1 MVTLVTS
8 TPAEGLER
16 NMRRSIARVL
26 WRARASV
33 AATTSSSSSSS
44 ALRPVPSER
53 FSSVLTA
60 GTTECSAAFAR
71 GFSGLAATSAW
82 RTRTSRTCPAIATQQ
97 TRGKKKKAGKEK
109 AAPAPR
115 ADEDPGDDDDADDD
129 DGSDTA
135 AEFDPAAFEQLM
147 EFAIEALE
155 RDLGKL
161 RTGRASPGMLENLV
175 VQAYGDHTPLQ
186 HLGSVTARNA
196 QTLAVM
202 LYDPSLKAAVAAA
215 IRDSPLGFNPRED
228 GDTLVVPVP
237 EMNAD
242 VKREVAKMA
251 AKAGETAKISVR
263 NARKKGMDAIKRAK
277 MPEDEAKR
285 AEKEVQKSHDAFVK
299 RCQDLTVA
307 KEKAIMAA

>member
-1 MVTLVTS
+1 
-8 TPAEGLER
+8 
-16 NMRRSIARVL
+16 MRRSIARVM

-33 AATTSSSSSSS
+33 AASSSASSS
-44 ALRPVPSER
+44 ALLPVPSER

-60 GTTECSAAFAR
+60 GTTECSAAFTR
-71 GFSGLAATSAW
+71 GFSGLAATSAS
-82 RTRTSRTCPAIATQQ
+82 RTRISRTCPAIATQQ

-115 ADEDPGDDDDADDD
+115 ADEDPDDDD

-147 EFAIEALE
+147 ESAIEALE

-175 VQAYGDHTPLQ
+175 VQAYGEHTPLQ

-202 LYDPSLKAAVAAA
+202 LYDASLKAAVAAA

-251 AKAGETAKISVR
+251 AKAGETAKVSVR

>member
-1 MVTLVTS
+1 
-8 TPAEGLER
+8 
-16 NMRRSIARVL
+16 MRRSIAKVL

-33 AATTSSSSSSS
+33 AASSSASSS
-44 ALRPVPSER
+44 ALLPVPSER

-60 GTTECSAAFAR
+60 GTTECSAAFTR
-71 GFSGLAATSAW
+71 GFSGLAATSAS
-82 RTRTSRTCPAIATQQ
+82 RTRISRTCPAIATQQ

-115 ADEDPGDDDDADDD
+115 ADEDPDDDD

-147 EFAIEALE
+147 ESAIEALE

-175 VQAYGDHTPLQ
+175 VQAYGEHTPLQ

-202 LYDPSLKAAVAAA
+202 LYDASLKAAVAAA

-251 AKAGETAKISVR
+251 AKAGETAKVSVR

>member
-1 MVTLVTS
+1 
-8 TPAEGLER
+8 
-16 NMRRSIARVL
+16 MRRSIAKVL
-26 WRARASV
+26 WRARAS
-33 AATTSSSSSSS
+33 AAASSSASSS
-44 ALRPVPSER
+44 ALLPVPSER

-60 GTTECSAAFAR
+60 GTTECSAAFTR
-71 GFSGLAATSAW
+71 GFSGLAATSAS
-82 RTRTSRTCPAIATQQ
+82 RTRISRTCPAIATQQ

-115 ADEDPGDDDDADDD
+115 ADEDPDDDD

-147 EFAIEALE
+147 ESAIEALE

-175 VQAYGDHTPLQ
+175 VQAYGEHTPLQ

-202 LYDPSLKAAVAAA
+202 LYDASLKAAVAAA

-251 AKAGETAKISVR
+251 AKAGETAKVSVR

>member
-1 MVTLVTS
+1 
-8 TPAEGLER
+8 
-16 NMRRSIARVL
+16 MRRSIARVL

-33 AATTSSSSSSS
+33 AASSSASSS
-44 ALRPVPSER
+44 ALLPVPSER

-60 GTTECSAAFAR
+60 GTTECSAAFTR
-71 GFSGLAATSAW
+71 GFSGLAATSTS
-82 RTRTSRTCPAIATQQ
+82 RTRTSRTCPAIAIQQ

-109 AAPAPR
+109 AAPAPG
-115 ADEDPGDDDDADDD
+115 ADEDPDDDDD

-147 EFAIEALE
+147 ESAIEALE

-175 VQAYGDHTPLQ
+175 VRAYGEHTPLQ

-202 LYDPSLKAAVAAA
+202 LYDASLKAAVAAA

-251 AKAGETAKISVR
+251 AKAGETAKVSVR

>member
-1 MVTLVTS
+1 
-8 TPAEGLER
+8 
-16 NMRRSIARVL
+16 MRRSIARVL

-33 AATTSSSSSSS
+33 AASSSASSS
-44 ALRPVPSER
+44 ALLPVPSER

-60 GTTECSAAFAR
+60 GTTECSAAFTR
-71 GFSGLAATSAW
+71 GFSGLAATSAS
-82 RTRTSRTCPAIATQQ
+82 RTRTSRTFPAIATQQ

-115 ADEDPGDDDDADDD
+115 ADEDPDDDD

-147 EFAIEALE
+147 ESAIEALE

-202 LYDPSLKAAVAAA
+202 LYDASLKAAVAAA

-251 AKAGETAKISVR
+251 AKAGETAKVSVR

>member
-1 MVTLVTS
+1 
-8 TPAEGLER
+8 
-16 NMRRSIARVL
+16 MRRSIARVL

-33 AATTSSSSSSS
+33 AASSSSSSSSS
-44 ALRPVPSER
+44 ALLPVPSER

-60 GTTECSAAFAR
+60 GTTECSAAFTR
-71 GFSGLAATSAW
+71 GFSGLAATSAS
-82 RTRTSRTCPAIATQQ
+82 RTRPSRTCPAIATQQ

-115 ADEDPGDDDDADDD
+115 ADEDPDDDD

-147 EFAIEALE
+147 ESAIEALE

-186 HLGSVTARNA
+186 HLGSVTARNP

-202 LYDPSLKAAVAAA
+202 LYDASLKAAVAAA

>member
-1 MVTLVTS
+1 MFTLVTS

-33 AATTSSSSSSS
+33 AASSSASSS
-44 ALRPVPSER
+44 ALLPVPSER

-60 GTTECSAAFAR
+60 GTTECSAAFTR
-71 GFSGLAATSAW
+71 GFSGLAATSAS
-82 RTRTSRTCPAIATQQ
+82 RTRISRTCPAIATQQ

-115 ADEDPGDDDDADDD
+115 ADEDPDDDD

-147 EFAIEALE
+147 ESAIEALE

-186 HLGSVTARNA
+186 HLGSVTARNP

-202 LYDPSLKAAVAAA
+202 LYDASLKAAVAAA

>member
-1 MVTLVTS
+1 
-8 TPAEGLER
+8 
-16 NMRRSIARVL
+16 
-26 WRARASV
+26 
-33 AATTSSSSSSS
+33 
-44 ALRPVPSER
+44 
-53 FSSVLTA
+53 VLTA
-60 GTTECSAAFAR
+60 GTTECSAAFTR

-82 RTRTSRTCPAIATQQ
+82 RTRISRTCPAIATQQ
-97 TRGKKKKAGKEK
+97 SRGKKKKAGKEK

-115 ADEDPGDDDDADDD
+115 ADEDPGDDDDADADD

-147 EFAIEALE
+147 ESAIEALE

-237 EMNAD
+237 EMSAD

>member
-1 MVTLVTS
+1 
-8 TPAEGLER
+8 
-16 NMRRSIARVL
+16 MRRSIARVL

-33 AATTSSSSSSS
+33 AASSSASSS
-44 ALRPVPSER
+44 ALLPVPSER

-60 GTTECSAAFAR
+60 GTTECSAAFTR
-71 GFSGLAATSAW
+71 GFSGLAATSAS
-82 RTRTSRTCPAIATQQ
+82 RTRISRTCPAIATQQ

-115 ADEDPGDDDDADDD
+115 ADEDPDDDD

-147 EFAIEALE
+147 ESAIEALE

-175 VQAYGDHTPLQ
+175 VQAYGEHTPLQ

-202 LYDPSLKAAVAAA
+202 LYDASLKAAVAAA

-251 AKAGETAKISVR
+251 AKAGETAKVSVR

-299 RCQDLTVA
+299 RCQDLTAA
-307 KEKAIMAA
+307 KEKAVLAA

>member
-1 MVTLVTS
+1 
-8 TPAEGLER
+8 
-16 NMRRSIARVL
+16 VL

-33 AATTSSSSSSS
+33 AASSSASSS
-44 ALRPVPSER
+44 ALLPVPSER

-60 GTTECSAAFAR
+60 GTTECSAAFTR
-71 GFSGLAATSAW
+71 GFSGLAATSAS
-82 RTRTSRTCPAIATQQ
+82 RTRISRTCPAIATQQ

-115 ADEDPGDDDDADDD
+115 ADEDPEDDD

-147 EFAIEALE
+147 ESAIEALE

-175 VQAYGDHTPLQ
+175 VQAYGEHTPLQ

-202 LYDPSLKAAVAAA
+202 LYDASLKAAVAAA

-251 AKAGETAKISVR
+251 AKAGETAKVSVR

>member
-1 MVTLVTS
+1 
-8 TPAEGLER
+8 
-16 NMRRSIARVL
+16 MRRSIARVL

-33 AATTSSSSSSS
+33 AASSSASSS
-44 ALRPVPSER
+44 ALLPVPSER

-60 GTTECSAAFAR
+60 GTTECSAAFTR
-71 GFSGLAATSAW
+71 GFSGLAATSAS
-82 RTRTSRTCPAIATQQ
+82 RTRISRTCPAIATQQ

-115 ADEDPGDDDDADDD
+115 ADEDPDDDD

-147 EFAIEALE
+147 ESAIEALE

-186 HLGSVTARNA
+186 HLGSVTARNP

-202 LYDPSLKAAVAAA
+202 LYDASLKAAVAAA

-251 AKAGETAKISVR
+251 AKAGETAKVSVR

>member
-1 MVTLVTS
+1 
-8 TPAEGLER
+8 
-16 NMRRSIARVL
+16 MRRSIARVL

-33 AATTSSSSSSS
+33 AASSSASSS
-44 ALRPVPSER
+44 ALLPVPSER

-60 GTTECSAAFAR
+60 GTTECSAAFTR
-71 GFSGLAATSAW
+71 GFSGLAATSAS
-82 RTRTSRTCPAIATQQ
+82 RTRPSRTCPAIATQQ

-115 ADEDPGDDDDADDD
+115 ADEDPDDDD

-147 EFAIEALE
+147 ESAIEALE

-175 VQAYGDHTPLQ
+175 VQAYGEHTPLQ

-202 LYDPSLKAAVAAA
+202 LYDASLKAAVAAA

-251 AKAGETAKISVR
+251 AKAGETAKVSVR

>member
-1 MVTLVTS
+1 
-8 TPAEGLER
+8 
-16 NMRRSIARVL
+16 MRRSIARVL

-33 AATTSSSSSSS
+33 AASSSASSS
-44 ALRPVPSER
+44 ALLPVPSER

-60 GTTECSAAFAR
+60 GTTECSAAFTR
-71 GFSGLAATSAW
+71 GFSGLAATSAS
-82 RTRTSRTCPAIATQQ
+82 RTRISRTCPAIATQQ

-115 ADEDPGDDDDADDD
+115 ADEDPDDDD

-147 EFAIEALE
+147 ESAIEALE

-175 VQAYGDHTPLQ
+175 VQAYGEHTPLQ

-202 LYDPSLKAAVAAA
+202 LYDASLKAAVAAA

-251 AKAGETAKISVR
+251 AKAGETAKVSVR

-299 RCQDLTVA
+299 RCQNLTVA

>member
-1 MVTLVTS
+1 
-8 TPAEGLER
+8 
-16 NMRRSIARVL
+16 MRRSVAKVL

-33 AATTSSSSSSS
+33 AASSSASSS
-44 ALRPVPSER
+44 ALLPVPSER

-60 GTTECSAAFAR
+60 GTTECSAAFTR
-71 GFSGLAATSAW
+71 GFSGLAATSAS
-82 RTRTSRTCPAIATQQ
+82 RTRISRTCPAIATQQ

-115 ADEDPGDDDDADDD
+115 ADEDPEDDD

-147 EFAIEALE
+147 ESAIEALE

-175 VQAYGDHTPLQ
+175 VQAYGEHTPLQ

-202 LYDPSLKAAVAAA
+202 LYDASLKAAVAAA

-251 AKAGETAKISVR
+251 AKAGETAKVSVR

>member
-1 MVTLVTS
+1 
-8 TPAEGLER
+8 
-16 NMRRSIARVL
+16 MRRSIARVL

-33 AATTSSSSSSS
+33 AASSSASSS
-44 ALRPVPSER
+44 ALLPVPSER

-60 GTTECSAAFAR
+60 GTTECSAAFTR
-71 GFSGLAATSAW
+71 GFSGLAATSAS
-82 RTRTSRTCPAIATQQ
+82 RTRISRTCPAIATQQ

-115 ADEDPGDDDDADDD
+115 AAEDPDDDD

-147 EFAIEALE
+147 ESAIEALE

-175 VQAYGDHTPLQ
+175 VQAYGEHTPLQ

-202 LYDPSLKAAVAAA
+202 LYDASLKAAVAAA

-251 AKAGETAKISVR
+251 AKAGETAKVSVR

>member
-1 MVTLVTS
+1 MLTQS
-8 TPAEGLER
+8 A
-16 NMRRSIARVL
+16 
-26 WRARASV
+26 
-33 AATTSSSSSSS
+33 SS
-44 ALRPVPSER
+44 A
-53 FSSVLTA
+53 
-60 GTTECSAAFAR
+60 FA
-71 GFSGLAATSAW
+71 SATSAS
-82 RTRTSRTCPAIATQQ
+82 RTRISRTCPAIATQQ

-115 ADEDPGDDDDADDD
+115 ADEDPDDDD

-147 EFAIEALE
+147 ESAIEALE

-175 VQAYGDHTPLQ
+175 VQAYGEHTPLQ

-202 LYDPSLKAAVAAA
+202 LYDASLKAAVAAA

>member
-1 MVTLVTS
+1 
-8 TPAEGLER
+8 
-16 NMRRSIARVL
+16 MRRSIARVL

-33 AATTSSSSSSS
+33 AASSSASSS
-44 ALRPVPSER
+44 ALLPVPSER

-60 GTTECSAAFAR
+60 GTTECSAAFTR
-71 GFSGLAATSAW
+71 GFSGLAATSAS
-82 RTRTSRTCPAIATQQ
+82 RTRISRTCPAIATQQ

-115 ADEDPGDDDDADDD
+115 ADEDPDDDD

-147 EFAIEALE
+147 ESAIEALE

-175 VQAYGDHTPLQ
+175 VQAYGEHTPLQ
-186 HLGSVTARNA
+186 HLGSITARNA

-202 LYDPSLKAAVAAA
+202 LYDASLKAAVAAA

-237 EMNAD
+237 EMNAH

-251 AKAGETAKISVR
+251 AKAGETAKVSVR

>member
-1 MVTLVTS
+1 
-8 TPAEGLER
+8 
-16 NMRRSIARVL
+16 MRRSIARVL

-33 AATTSSSSSSS
+33 AASSSASSS
-44 ALRPVPSER
+44 ALLPVPSER

-60 GTTECSAAFAR
+60 GTTECSAAFTR
-71 GFSGLAATSAW
+71 GFSGLAATSAS
-82 RTRTSRTCPAIATQQ
+82 RTRPSRTCPAIATQQ

-115 ADEDPGDDDDADDD
+115 ADEDPDDDD

-147 EFAIEALE
+147 ESAIEALE

-175 VQAYGDHTPLQ
+175 VQAYGEHTPLQ

-202 LYDPSLKAAVAAA
+202 LYDASLKAAVAAA

-237 EMNAD
+237 EMNAH

-251 AKAGETAKISVR
+251 AKAGETAKVSVR

>member
-1 MVTLVTS
+1 
-8 TPAEGLER
+8 
-16 NMRRSIARVL
+16 MRRSIARVL

-33 AATTSSSSSSS
+33 AASSSASSS
-44 ALRPVPSER
+44 ALLPVPSER

-60 GTTECSAAFAR
+60 GTTECSAAFTR
-71 GFSGLAATSAW
+71 GFSGLAATSASG
-82 RTRTSRTCPAIATQQ
+82 TRTSRTFPAIATQQ

-115 ADEDPGDDDDADDD
+115 ADEDPDDDD

-147 EFAIEALE
+147 ESAIEALE

-175 VQAYGDHTPLQ
+175 VQAYGEHTPLQ

-202 LYDPSLKAAVAAA
+202 LYDASLKAAVAAA

-251 AKAGETAKISVR
+251 AKAGETAKVSVR

>member
-1 MVTLVTS
+1 
-8 TPAEGLER
+8 
-16 NMRRSIARVL
+16 MRRSIARVL

-33 AATTSSSSSSS
+33 AASSSASSS
-44 ALRPVPSER
+44 ALLPVPSER

-60 GTTECSAAFAR
+60 GTTECSAAFTR
-71 GFSGLAATSAW
+71 GFSGLAATSAS
-82 RTRTSRTCPAIATQQ
+82 RTRISRTCPAIATQQ

-115 ADEDPGDDDDADDD
+115 ADEDPDDDD

-147 EFAIEALE
+147 ESAIEALE

-175 VQAYGDHTPLQ
+175 VQAYGEHTPLQ

-202 LYDPSLKAAVAAA
+202 LYDASLKAAVAAA

-251 AKAGETAKISVR
+251 AKAGETAKVSVR

>member
-1 MVTLVTS
+1 
-8 TPAEGLER
+8 
-16 NMRRSIARVL
+16 MRRSIARVL

-33 AATTSSSSSSS
+33 AASSSASSS
-44 ALRPVPSER
+44 ALLPVPSER

-60 GTTECSAAFAR
+60 GTTECSAAFTR
-71 GFSGLAATSAW
+71 GFSGLAATSAS
-82 RTRTSRTCPAIATQQ
+82 RTRTSRTFPAIATQQ

-115 ADEDPGDDDDADDD
+115 ADEDPDDDD

-147 EFAIEALE
+147 ESAIEALE

-175 VQAYGDHTPLQ
+175 VQAYGEHTPLQ

-202 LYDPSLKAAVAAA
+202 LYDASLKAAVAAA

>member
-1 MVTLVTS
+1 
-8 TPAEGLER
+8 
-16 NMRRSIARVL
+16 MRRSIARVL

-33 AATTSSSSSSS
+33 AASSSASSS
-44 ALRPVPSER
+44 ALLPVPSER

-60 GTTECSAAFAR
+60 GTTECSAAFTR
-71 GFSGLAATSAW
+71 GFSGLAATSAS
-82 RTRTSRTCPAIATQQ
+82 RTRISRTCPAIATQQ

-115 ADEDPGDDDDADDD
+115 ADEDPDDDD

-147 EFAIEALE
+147 ESAIEALE

-175 VQAYGDHTPLQ
+175 VQAYGEHTPLQ

-202 LYDPSLKAAVAAA
+202 LYDASLKAAVAAA

-251 AKAGETAKISVR
+251 AKAGETAKVSVR
-263 NARKKGMDAIKRAK
+263 TARKKGMDAIKRAK

>member
-1 MVTLVTS
+1 
-8 TPAEGLER
+8 
-16 NMRRSIARVL
+16 MRRSIARVL

-33 AATTSSSSSSS
+33 AASSSASSS
-44 ALRPVPSER
+44 ALLPVPSER

-60 GTTECSAAFAR
+60 GTTECSAAFTR
-71 GFSGLAATSAW
+71 GFSGLAATSAS
-82 RTRTSRTCPAIATQQ
+82 RTRISRTCPAIATQQ

-115 ADEDPGDDDDADDD
+115 ADEDPDDDD

-147 EFAIEALE
+147 ESAIEALE

-175 VQAYGDHTPLQ
+175 VQAYGEHTPLQ

-202 LYDPSLKAAVAAA
+202 LYDASLKAAVAAA
-215 IRDSPLGFNPRED
+215 IRDSPLGFNPREE

-251 AKAGETAKISVR
+251 AKAGETAKVSVR

>member
-1 MVTLVTS
+1 
-8 TPAEGLER
+8 
-16 NMRRSIARVL
+16 MRRSIARVL

-33 AATTSSSSSSS
+33 AASSSASSS
-44 ALRPVPSER
+44 ALLPVPSER

-60 GTTECSAAFAR
+60 GTTECSAAFTR
-71 GFSGLAATSAW
+71 GFSGLAATSAS
-82 RTRTSRTCPAIATQQ
+82 RTRISRTCPAIATQQ

-115 ADEDPGDDDDADDD
+115 ADEDPDDDD

-147 EFAIEALE
+147 ESAIEALE

-202 LYDPSLKAAVAAA
+202 LYDASLKAAVAAA

>member
-1 MVTLVTS
+1 
-8 TPAEGLER
+8 
-16 NMRRSIARVL
+16 MRRSIARVL

-33 AATTSSSSSSS
+33 AASSSASSS
-44 ALRPVPSER
+44 ALLPVPSER

-60 GTTECSAAFAR
+60 GTTECSAAFTR
-71 GFSGLAATSAW
+71 GFSGLAATSAS
-82 RTRTSRTCPAIATQQ
+82 RTRISRTCPAIATQQ

-115 ADEDPGDDDDADDD
+115 ADEDPDDDD

-147 EFAIEALE
+147 ESAIEALE

-186 HLGSVTARNA
+186 HLGSVTARNP

-202 LYDPSLKAAVAAA
+202 LYDASLKAAVAAA

>member
-1 MVTLVTS
+1 MFTLVTS

-33 AATTSSSSSSS
+33 AASSSASSS
-44 ALRPVPSER
+44 ALLPVPSER

-60 GTTECSAAFAR
+60 GTTECSAAFTR
-71 GFSGLAATSAW
+71 GFSGLAATSASG
-82 RTRTSRTCPAIATQQ
+82 TRTSRTFPAIATQQ

-115 ADEDPGDDDDADDD
+115 ADEDPDDDD

-147 EFAIEALE
+147 ESAIEALE

-186 HLGSVTARNA
+186 HLGSVTARNP

-202 LYDPSLKAAVAAA
+202 LYDASLKAAVAAA

>member
-1 MVTLVTS
+1 
-8 TPAEGLER
+8 
-16 NMRRSIARVL
+16 MRRSIARVL

-33 AATTSSSSSSS
+33 AASSSASSS
-44 ALRPVPSER
+44 ALLPVPSER

-60 GTTECSAAFAR
+60 GTTECSAAFTR
-71 GFSGLAATSAW
+71 GFSGLAATSAS
-82 RTRTSRTCPAIATQQ
+82 RTRISRTCPAIATQQ

-115 ADEDPGDDDDADDD
+115 ADEDPDDDD

-147 EFAIEALE
+147 ESAIEALE

-175 VQAYGDHTPLQ
+175 VQAYGEHTPLQ

-202 LYDPSLKAAVAAA
+202 LYDASLKAAVAAA

>member
-1 MVTLVTS
+1 
-8 TPAEGLER
+8 
-16 NMRRSIARVL
+16 MRRSIARVL

-33 AATTSSSSSSS
+33 AASSSASSS
-44 ALRPVPSER
+44 ALLPVPSER

-60 GTTECSAAFAR
+60 GTTECSAAFTR
-71 GFSGLAATSAW
+71 GFSGLAATSAS

-115 ADEDPGDDDDADDD
+115 ADEDPDDDD

-147 EFAIEALE
+147 ESAIEALE

-175 VQAYGDHTPLQ
+175 VQAYGEHTPLQ

-202 LYDPSLKAAVAAA
+202 LYDASLKAAVAAA

-251 AKAGETAKISVR
+251 AKAGETAKVSVR

>member
-1 MVTLVTS
+1 
-8 TPAEGLER
+8 
-16 NMRRSIARVL
+16 MRRSIARVL

-33 AATTSSSSSSS
+33 AASSSASSS
-44 ALRPVPSER
+44 ALLPVPSER

-60 GTTECSAAFAR
+60 GTTECSAAFTR
-71 GFSGLAATSAW
+71 GFSGLAATSASG
-82 RTRTSRTCPAIATQQ
+82 TRTSRTFPAIATQQ

-115 ADEDPGDDDDADDD
+115 ADEDPDDDD

-147 EFAIEALE
+147 ESAIEALE

-186 HLGSVTARNA
+186 HLGSVTARNP

-202 LYDPSLKAAVAAA
+202 LYDASLKAAVAAA

>member
-1 MVTLVTS
+1 
-8 TPAEGLER
+8 
-16 NMRRSIARVL
+16 MRRSIAKVL

-33 AATTSSSSSSS
+33 AASSSASSS
-44 ALRPVPSER
+44 ALLPVPSER

-60 GTTECSAAFAR
+60 GTTECSAAFTR
-71 GFSGLAATSAW
+71 GFSGLAATSAS
-82 RTRTSRTCPAIATQQ
+82 RTRISRTCPAIATQQ

-115 ADEDPGDDDDADDD
+115 ADEDPDDDD

-147 EFAIEALE
+147 ESAIEALE

-175 VQAYGDHTPLQ
+175 VQAYGEHTPLQ

-202 LYDPSLKAAVAAA
+202 LYDASLKAAVAAA

>member
-1 MVTLVTS
+1 
-8 TPAEGLER
+8 
-16 NMRRSIARVL
+16 MRRSIARVL

-33 AATTSSSSSSS
+33 AASSSASSS
-44 ALRPVPSER
+44 ALLPVPSER

-60 GTTECSAAFAR
+60 GTTECSAAFTR
-71 GFSGLAATSAW
+71 GFSGLAATSAS
-82 RTRTSRTCPAIATQQ
+82 RTRISRTCPAIATQQ

-115 ADEDPGDDDDADDD
+115 ADEDPDDDD

-147 EFAIEALE
+147 ESAIEALE

-175 VQAYGDHTPLQ
+175 VQAYGEHTPLQ

-202 LYDPSLKAAVAAA
+202 LYDASLKAAVAAA

-242 VKREVAKMA
+242 VKREVAKMV
-251 AKAGETAKISVR
+251 AKAGETAKVSVR

>member
-1 MVTLVTS
+1 
-8 TPAEGLER
+8 
-16 NMRRSIARVL
+16 MRRSIARVL

-33 AATTSSSSSSS
+33 AASSSASSS
-44 ALRPVPSER
+44 ALLPVPSER

-60 GTTECSAAFAR
+60 GTTECSAAFTR
-71 GFSGLAATSAW
+71 GFSGLAATSAS
-82 RTRTSRTCPAIATQQ
+82 RTRISRTCPAIATQQ

-115 ADEDPGDDDDADDD
+115 ADEDPDDDD

-147 EFAIEALE
+147 ESAIEALE

-186 HLGSVTARNA
+186 HLGSVTARNV

-202 LYDPSLKAAVAAA
+202 LYDASLKAAVAAA

>member
-1 MVTLVTS
+1 
-8 TPAEGLER
+8 
-16 NMRRSIARVL
+16 MRRSIARVL

-33 AATTSSSSSSS
+33 AASSSASSS
-44 ALRPVPSER
+44 ALLPVPSER

-60 GTTECSAAFAR
+60 GTTECSAAFTR
-71 GFSGLAATSAW
+71 GFSGLAATSAS
-82 RTRTSRTCPAIATQQ
+82 RTRISRTCPAIATQQ

-115 ADEDPGDDDDADDD
+115 ADEDPDDDD
-129 DGSDTA
+129 DGSDPA

-147 EFAIEALE
+147 ESAIEALE

-175 VQAYGDHTPLQ
+175 VQAYGEHTPLQ

-202 LYDPSLKAAVAAA
+202 LYDASLKAAVAAA

-237 EMNAD
+237 EMNAH

-251 AKAGETAKISVR
+251 AKAGETAKVSVR

>member
-1 MVTLVTS
+1 
-8 TPAEGLER
+8 
-16 NMRRSIARVL
+16 MRRSIARVL

-33 AATTSSSSSSS
+33 AASSPSSSSSSSS
-44 ALRPVPSER
+44 ALLPVPSER

-60 GTTECSAAFAR
+60 GTTECSAAFTR
-71 GFSGLAATSAW
+71 GFSGLAATSASG
-82 RTRTSRTCPAIATQQ
+82 TRTSRTFPAIATQQ

-115 ADEDPGDDDDADDD
+115 ADEDPDDDD

-147 EFAIEALE
+147 ESAIEALE

-186 HLGSVTARNA
+186 HLGSVTARNP

-202 LYDPSLKAAVAAA
+202 LYDASLKAAVAAA

>member
-1 MVTLVTS
+1 
-8 TPAEGLER
+8 
-16 NMRRSIARVL
+16 MRRSIARVL

-33 AATTSSSSSSS
+33 AASSSSSSSSSSS
-44 ALRPVPSER
+44 ALLPVPSER

-60 GTTECSAAFAR
+60 GTTECSAAFTR
-71 GFSGLAATSAW
+71 WFSGLAATSASG
-82 RTRTSRTCPAIATQQ
+82 TRTSRTFPAIATQQ

-115 ADEDPGDDDDADDD
+115 ADGDPGDDVADDDD

-147 EFAIEALE
+147 ESAIEALE

-186 HLGSVTARNA
+186 HLGSVTARNP

-202 LYDPSLKAAVAAA
+202 LYDASLKAAVAAA

>member
-1 MVTLVTS
+1 
-8 TPAEGLER
+8 
-16 NMRRSIARVL
+16 MRRSIARVL

-33 AATTSSSSSSS
+33 AASSSASSS
-44 ALRPVPSER
+44 ALLPVPSER

-60 GTTECSAAFAR
+60 GTTECSAAFTR
-71 GFSGLAATSAW
+71 GFSGLAATSAS
-82 RTRTSRTCPAIATQQ
+82 RTRISRTCPAIATQQ

-115 ADEDPGDDDDADDD
+115 ADEDPDDDD

-147 EFAIEALE
+147 ESAIEALE

-175 VQAYGDHTPLQ
+175 VQAYGEHTPLQ

-202 LYDPSLKAAVAAA
+202 LYDASLKAAVAAA

-237 EMNAD
+237 EMNAH

-251 AKAGETAKISVR
+251 AKAGETAKVSVR

>member
-1 MVTLVTS
+1 
-8 TPAEGLER
+8 
-16 NMRRSIARVL
+16 MRRSIARVL

-33 AATTSSSSSSS
+33 AASSSASSS
-44 ALRPVPSER
+44 ALLPVPSER

-60 GTTECSAAFAR
+60 GTTECSAAFTR
-71 GFSGLAATSAW
+71 GFSGLAATSAS
-82 RTRTSRTCPAIATQQ
+82 RTRTSRTFPAIATQQ

-115 ADEDPGDDDDADDD
+115 ADEDPDDDD

-147 EFAIEALE
+147 ESAIEALE

-186 HLGSVTARNA
+186 HLGSVTARNP

-202 LYDPSLKAAVAAA
+202 LYDASLKAAVAAA